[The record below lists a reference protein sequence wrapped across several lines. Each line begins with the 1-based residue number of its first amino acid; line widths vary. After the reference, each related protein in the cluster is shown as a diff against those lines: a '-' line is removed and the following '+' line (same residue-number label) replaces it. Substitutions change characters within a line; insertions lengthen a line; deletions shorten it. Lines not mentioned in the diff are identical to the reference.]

1 MSTRD
6 KVPDAWDD
14 DWVNKAD
21 KSLEG
26 TTSEVAGTEIK
37 LSKAARRAKQ
47 AALNKK
53 LWEEAETPNNPYFV
67 ETRNDV
73 PLKSDFKP
81 AVKVLSRKP
90 APTVIARTDPV
101 SGLEQLTI
109 EDDNDDDDD
118 EGEKK
123 TLTME
128 ERQLKAQKE
137 REEKQKKYEEVR
149 ERLFGA
155 SDTSSGPTSPGT
167 LTPPTSRAPG
177 DRNRGK
183 NKAIRETR
191 PSSSTG
197 TKTRQL
203 FDPNYNA
210 KPDSVFVQKK
220 EGQASGSRP
229 MTPAEEPVI
238 RTPKGPDGSGR
249 GGFGFATRGGKAL

>member
-26 TTSEVAGTEIK
+26 STPEVPGTEIK

-73 PLKSDFKP
+73 PLKSEFKP

-109 EDDNDDDDD
+109 EEDDDDDDD
-118 EGEKK
+118 EGKQK

-155 SDTSSGPTSPGT
+155 SEPSSVPTSPGIV
-167 LTPPTSRAPG
+167 TPPTVRAPG
-177 DRNRGK
+177 DRSRGK

-197 TKTRQL
+197 SKTRQL
-203 FDPNYNA
+203 FDPNYNT
-210 KPDSVFVQKK
+210 KPDSAYVQRK
-220 EGQASGSRP
+220 EGHASESKP
-229 MTPAEEPVI
+229 LTPAEEPII
-238 RTPKGPDGSGR
+238 RTPRGPDGSGR
-249 GGFGFATRGGKAL
+249 GGFGFPTRGAKAL

>member
-21 KSLEG
+21 KSVEG
-26 TTSEVAGTEIK
+26 AVSEIPGSEIK

-53 LWEEAETPNNPYFV
+53 IWEEAETPNNPYFV

-73 PLKSDFKP
+73 PLKTEFKP

-90 APTVIARTDPV
+90 APNFIARTDPV

-109 EDDNDDDDD
+109 EDDDDDDDD
-118 EGEKK
+118 EGKQK

-155 SDTSSGPTSPGT
+155 SESSSAVNSTGAV
-167 LTPPTSRAPG
+167 TPPTARATG
-177 DRNRGK
+177 DRSRGK
-183 NKAIRETR
+183 NKPSREPR
-191 PSSSTG
+191 PSSSNSG
-197 TKTRQL
+197 KSRQL

-210 KPDSVFVQKK
+210 KPDSIYVQKK
-220 EGQASGSRP
+220 EGHLSGSRP
-229 MTPAEEPVI
+229 LPRAEEPI
-238 RTPKGPDGSGR
+238 LRTPKGPDGSGR
-249 GGFGFATRGGKAL
+249 GGFGFAMRGNKAQ